1 MALWDWLKYE
11 ICEFSLRFAKKGA
24 KEKGKEE
31 IELLSDLEKIK
42 MLYESQPTVEISQR
56 LGNVKADQES

>member
-1 MALWDWLKYE
+1 MVLWDWLKYE
-11 ICEFSLRFAKKGA
+11 ICEFLLCFVKKGV

-42 MLYESQPTVEISQR
+42 MFYES
-56 LGNVKADQES
+56 